1 MADPTTFSGSS
12 EPHGGTSSSSL
23 FPIMPAPPP
32 PGQGLAS
39 QHAHSLF
46 QKDIFLDW
54 HSKFAFSRPIRLGSK
69 EVLPTIRLPALA
81 GQSKGTPTAAV
92 SQERQSLVD
101 NNKEEPSGST
111 SISLPFLLGQDER
124 LGQQPQGPIMET
136 PHPEMYQPHYGLID
150 LGRALYSPTPEP
162 QRSESILNM
171 PRLPERRAAPISSSS
186 ITTSKPL
193 SASAAPEAEADIQL
207 LDADAQGE
215 SLVIYGNPNLQQA
228 ILSGEMD
235 AHAMIDQ
242 ARHEEENGLHILGPL
257 VTKAVLQGSYDVVV
271 QLIQRNMECIDVAM
285 QVAEENGKFALV
297 KYLGM
302 WKEHHRRYGNQ
313 MAGRPTPSPGPSSSN
328 VPRIP
333 RRPKKVD
340 DHEDDDSYPPW
351 PGKSAGRSLKP
362 SDQRGPRGPSPGSRS
377 RPRDED
383 LAVSEDDVEETWK
396 LRAIYLL
403 MLMIFLS
410 ETTSTEGTGWD
421 SVSTASTLGSS
432 SRQSSQAP
440 VDGGEHH
447 GHSGGGGRLTLPPG
461 GGRRMG
467 SDGHKKKRKD
477 DDDSEES
484 EGSRRPNNRPRRPS
498 NLKSLGKRYACPFA
512 KANPDNHVTCWTIN
526 RQNLAGV
533 KEHLK
538 RFHFGGT
545 LPSDIRA
552 ARTWDDVFDCIAPD
566 WGNNPRPSPYVDML
580 DIFQRSVR
588 PGPANSTASSAME
601 GVQQSL
607 RQTLPGP
614 EFPPHLQGQ
623 QRYPQQHILPQTH
636 VQQPSIGVTSPGL
649 ITDTLQTGPVPG
661 LNPGTGGLSPEAI
674 YNSIYG
680 GPAFFG
686 ETYLQSQA
694 QLAAGIGA
702 TSPAPTSVGTFD
714 GINIPQNPY
723 TQPMGTASLSA
734 LGLPPATQPLGINT
748 ISAMGMGMPGLFGA
762 LGPPHF
768 QDLSPQDLADGFG
781 DASDFFSQ
789 EYDIETGPGR
799 PAGDV
804 FTKIMDGMESPAPV
818 LDTVPESSPEPS
830 SAMTTDTMHGFYTYQ
845 QPRARQQ
852 TPTSSIISGST
863 GTASRSASIPSGY
876 PSTTTS
882 MAVHQQ
888 LQQTA
893 IPNTAAATVG
903 TPLIYHTPPS
913 NPSTTPVHISHMS
926 SPPST
931 TSTKEKR
938 YQLLISRKPAI
949 LGSTEHPGH
958 RVFTFDGF
966 EEFAKNFDA
975 FMYQE
980 FTDPA
985 FGWES
990 WELMNGVTGAR
1001 LESTNAVIRDLDFT
1015 FLVHMNH
1022 RAALYL
1028 VAKEG
1033 F

>member
-1 MADPTTFSGSS
+1 MADPGAFSGSP
-12 EPHGGTSSSSL
+12 EPHAQHIPSL
-23 FPIMPAPPP
+23 
-32 PGQGLAS
+32 
-39 QHAHSLF
+39 SLR
-46 QKDIFLDW
+46 KDIFLDW

-69 EVLPTIRLPALA
+69 EVLPTIQLPALT
-81 GQSKGTPTAAV
+81 GRSKDIPTAAV
-92 SQERQSLVD
+92 SQDRQRLGDSY
-101 NNKEEPSGST
+101 KEPEGST
-111 SISLPFLLGQDER
+111 TLSLPSFLEVDDEQ
-124 LGQQPQGPIMET
+124 LQPPGPIMET
-136 PHPEMYQPHYGLID
+136 PHPEMYQPHAGLID
-150 LGRALYSPTPEP
+150 LGRSLYAPAPEP

-171 PRLPERRAAPISSSS
+171 PRLPERRAAPISSPS
-186 ITTSKPL
+186 ITTPKPL
-193 SASAAPEAEADIQL
+193 AAPSAAPKAESDIQL
-207 LDADAQGE
+207 LDADAEGE

-235 AHAMIDQ
+235 AHALIDQ
-242 ARHEEENGLHILGPL
+242 ARHEEENGLHILAPL
-257 VTKAVLQGSYDVVV
+257 VTKAVLEGSYDVVV
-271 QLIQRNMECIDVAM
+271 QLIQRNMECIDVAI
-285 QVAEENGKFALV
+285 QVAEDNGKFALV

-302 WKEHHRRYGNQ
+302 WKEHHRKYGNQ
-313 MAGRPTPSPGPSSSN
+313 MAGSYTPSPGPSSSN
-328 VPRIP
+328 LPRMP
-333 RRPKKVD
+333 RRPKKID
-340 DHEDDDSYPPW
+340 DDDDDSYSPK
-351 PGKSAGRSLKP
+351 PGKIGGGKLTP
-362 SDQRGPRGPSPGSRS
+362 YDQRDLRARGPSSGSRS
-377 RPRDED
+377 RTRDED
-383 LAVSEDDVEETWK
+383 LAVDEDDSEETWK

-421 SVSTASTLGSS
+421 SVSTTSS

-440 VDGGEHH
+440 VDGGDHH
-447 GHSGGGGRLTLPPG
+447 THSGTASRLTLPPG

-467 SDGHKKKRKD
+467 SDGHKKKRRD

-484 EGSRRPNNRPRRPS
+484 EGSRRPNNRRRRPS

-601 GVQQSL
+601 GVQQHYNEPFSH
-607 RQTLPGP
+607 P
-614 EFPPHLQGQ
+614 EYPPHLPIGRQ
-623 QRYPQQHILPQTH
+623 YPQHL
-636 VQQPSIGVTSPGL
+636 QQSPIGVTSPGL
-649 ITDTLQTGPVPG
+649 SPDPLQAAPVTG
-661 LNPGTGGLSPEAI
+661 LNPAGGLSPEAI
-674 YNSIYG
+674 YRSIYG
-680 GPAFFG
+680 GPPSNTNLFSG
-686 ETYLQSQA
+686 PSLQSQP
-694 QLAAGIGA
+694 QLVGGIGA

-723 TQPMGTASLSA
+723 TQPMDTASLSA
-734 LGLPPATQPLGINT
+734 LGLPPTTQPFNLNT
-748 ISAMGMGMPGLFGA
+748 ISAMGLGMPGLLNA

-768 QDLSPQDLADGFG
+768 QNLSPQELAEGFRN
-781 DASDFFSQ
+781 ASDFFAT
-789 EYDIETGPGR
+789 EFDIETGSGR
-799 PAGDV
+799 PAGDAFIEILDV
-804 FTKIMDGMESPAPV
+804 MESPAPV
-818 LDTVPESSPEPS
+818 TQLEPVLESSPEPA
-830 SAMTTDTMHGFYTYQ
+830 SAMTTDTMHAFYTYQ
-845 QPRARQQ
+845 QPPQANRP
-852 TPTSSIISGST
+852 TPTSSIVSNS
-863 GTASRSASIPSGY
+863 TASRSASLPSSY

-882 MAVHQQ
+882 MAVHQP
-888 LQQTA
+888 QT
-893 IPNTAAATVG
+893 IPPTAG
-903 TPLIYHTPPS
+903 TPLIYHTPPT
-913 NPSTTPVHISHMS
+913 NPSTTPVHISHIS

-931 TSTKEKR
+931 TSIKEKR

-949 LGSTEHPGH
+949 PGSTEHPGH
-958 RVFTFDGF
+958 RVFAFDGF
-966 EEFAKNFDA
+966 EEFARNFDA

-985 FGWES
+985 FNWEG

-1001 LESTNAVIRDLDFT
+1001 LEGTNAVSKDLDFT
-1015 FLVHMNH
+1015 FLVHMNN

-1028 VAKEG
+1028 VAREG

>member
-1 MADPTTFSGSS
+1 MADPSAFSGSS
-12 EPHGGTSSSSL
+12 EYHGASSSL
-23 FPIMPAPPP
+23 LPIMPTSPPP
-32 PGQGLAS
+32 VHGPEA
-39 QHAHSLF
+39 QHSLSLF

-69 EVLPTIRLPALA
+69 EVLPTIKLPALT
-81 GQSKGTPTAAV
+81 GRSKDIPTAAV
-92 SQERQSLVD
+92 SQERQRLVD
-101 NNKEEPSGST
+101 SYKEPEGST
-111 SISLPFLLGQDER
+111 SLSLPFILGDDER
-124 LGQQPQGPIMET
+124 LQATGPTMET
-136 PHPEMYQPHYGLID
+136 PHPEMYQPHAGLID
-150 LGRALYSPTPEP
+150 LGRSLYTPAPEP

-171 PRLPERRAAPISSSS
+171 PRLPERRAATISSPS
-186 ITTSKPL
+186 IITPKPL
-193 SASAAPEAEADIQL
+193 AAPSATPKAESDIQL
-207 LDADAQGE
+207 LDADAEGD
-215 SLVIYGNPNLQQA
+215 SLVIYGNSNLQRA

-235 AHAMIDQ
+235 AHALIDQ

-257 VTKAVLQGSYDVVV
+257 VTKAVLEGSYDVVV
-271 QLIQRNMECIDVAM
+271 QLIQRNMDCIDVAM
-285 QVAEENGKFALV
+285 QVAEDNGKFALV

-302 WKEHHRRYGNQ
+302 WKDHHRKYGNQ
-313 MAGRPTPSPGPSSSN
+313 GPAARYTPSPGPSSSN
-328 VPRIP
+328 PPRAP
-333 RRPKKVD
+333 RWPKKIDKD
-340 DHEDDDSYPPW
+340 DDDDSYPQKPE
-351 PGKSAGRSLKP
+351 KSGGRKLTPYNQK
-362 SDQRGPRGPSPGSRS
+362 GPRARGPSPGSRS
-377 RPRDED
+377 RTRDED
-383 LAVSEDDVEETWK
+383 LAVNEDDSEETWK

-421 SVSTASTLGSS
+421 SVSTTSS
-432 SRQSSQAP
+432 SRQSSHAP
-440 VDGGEHH
+440 VDGGDHH
-447 GHSGGGGRLTLPPG
+447 THSGTASRLTLPPG

-467 SDGHKKKRKD
+467 SDGHKKKGRRD

-588 PGPANSTASSAME
+588 PNPANSTGSSAME
-601 GVQQSL
+601 GVQHQYNRQS
-607 RQTLPGP
+607 
-614 EFPPHLQGQ
+614 FPPHLQYQ
-623 QRYPQQHILPQTH
+623 PQPILPQEQP
-636 VQQPSIGVTSPGL
+636 VRQQHMHPSMGVTSPGL
-649 ITDTLQTGPVPG
+649 VSDPLQTSG
-661 LNPGTGGLSPEAI
+661 LQSAGGLSPDAI
-674 YNSIYG
+674 YQSIYG
-680 GPAFFG
+680 GPLSNTSLFSDPL
-686 ETYLQSQA
+686 LQSQA
-694 QLAAGIGA
+694 QLVAGIGA

-714 GINIPQNPY
+714 GINVGSGQY
-723 TQPMGTASLSA
+723 TQPMDTTSLSA
-734 LGLPPATQPLGINT
+734 LGIPPSTQALSLNTMQGMGI
-748 ISAMGMGMPGLFGA
+748 GMPGLFGA

-768 QDLSPQDLADGFG
+768 RDLSPQELAEGFR
-781 DASDFFSQ
+781 DASDFFTH
-789 EYDIETGPGR
+789 EYNIETGSGR

-804 FTKIMDGMESPAPV
+804 FTEILDVMESPAPV
-818 LDTVPESSPEPS
+818 LEPVLESSPEPH
-830 SAMTTDTMHGFYTYQ
+830 SAMTTDTMHAFYTYQ
-845 QPRARQQ
+845 QQQ
-852 TPTSSIISGST
+852 PTVNHPTPGSSIVSNS
-863 GTASRSASIPSGY
+863 TASRSASLPSGY

-882 MAVHQQ
+882 MAVHPQVPQ
-888 LQQTA
+888 SIPATA
-893 IPNTAAATVG
+893 G

-913 NPSTTPVHISHMS
+913 NPSTTPVHISHIS

-949 LGSTEHPGH
+949 PGSTEHPGR

-966 EEFAKNFDA
+966 EEFARNFDG
-975 FMYQE
+975 FMRQE
-980 FTDPA
+980 FTDPV
-985 FGWES
+985 FNWES

-1001 LESTNAVIRDLDFT
+1001 LEGTNAVIKDLDFT
-1015 FLVHMNH
+1015 FLVHMNN

>member
-1 MADPTTFSGSS
+1 MADPSAFSGSS
-12 EPHGGTSSSSL
+12 ESHGASSSL
-23 FPIMPAPPP
+23 FPIMPSSPPLMH
-32 PGQGLAS
+32 GHEAQHGL
-39 QHAHSLF
+39 SLF

-69 EVLPTIRLPALA
+69 EVLPTIQLPALT
-81 GQSKGTPTAAV
+81 GRSKDIPTAAV
-92 SQERQSLVD
+92 SQERKSSVGSY
-101 NNKEEPSGST
+101 KEPEGST
-111 SISLPFLLGQDER
+111 SLSLPFLLGDDER
-124 LGQQPQGPIMET
+124 LQPPGPIMET
-136 PHPEMYQPHYGLID
+136 PHPEMYQPHAGLID
-150 LGRALYSPTPEP
+150 LGRSLYTPAPEP

-171 PRLPERRAAPISSSS
+171 PRLPERRAATISSPS
-186 ITTSKPL
+186 TTTPKPL
-193 SASAAPEAEADIQL
+193 AVPSAAPKAESDIQL
-207 LDADAQGE
+207 LDADAEGE

-257 VTKAVLQGSYDVVV
+257 VTKAVLEGSYDVVV
-271 QLIQRNMECIDVAM
+271 QLIQRNMECIDVAI
-285 QVAEENGKFALV
+285 QVAEDNGKFALV

-302 WKEHHRRYGNQ
+302 WKDHHRKHGSQ
-313 MAGRPTPSPGPSSSN
+313 MAGRHTPSPGPSSSN
-328 VPRIP
+328 VPRVP
-333 RRPKKVD
+333 RWPAKKID
-340 DHEDDDSYPPW
+340 NDDDDSYPQK
-351 PGKSAGRSLKP
+351 PGKIGGRKLTPYDKKGL
-362 SDQRGPRGPSPGSRS
+362 RARGPSPGSRS
-377 RPRDED
+377 RTRDED
-383 LAVSEDDVEETWK
+383 LAVDEDDSEETWK

-421 SVSTASTLGSS
+421 SVSTTSS

-440 VDGGEHH
+440 VDGGDHT
-447 GHSGGGGRLTLPPG
+447 HSGTASRLTLPPG

-467 SDGHKKKRKD
+467 SDGHKKKGSRRD

-588 PGPANSTASSAME
+588 PPANSAGPSAME
-601 GVQQSL
+601 GVQHQYRPSFA
-607 RQTLPGP
+607 PP
-614 EFPPHLQGQ
+614 DYPPHL
-623 QRYPQQHILPQTH
+623 RYPQQSILPQEQQLRQQH
-636 VQQPSIGVTSPGL
+636 MQPSMGITSPGL
-649 ITDTLQTGPVPG
+649 VSDPLQAAPVAG
-661 LNPGTGGLSPEAI
+661 LHSAGGLSPEAI
-674 YNSIYG
+674 YQSLYG
-680 GPAFFG
+680 GPLSNTSLFSDPL
-686 ETYLQSQA
+686 LQSQA
-694 QLAAGIGA
+694 QLVGGIGA

-714 GINIPQNPY
+714 GINVSSNPY
-723 TQPMGTASLSA
+723 TQPMDTASLSA
-734 LGLPPATQPLGINT
+734 LGLPPSTQPLNLNT
-748 ISAMGMGMPGLFGA
+748 MSAMGIGMPGLFGA

-768 QDLSPQDLADGFG
+768 QDLSPQDLAEGFR
-781 DASDFFSQ
+781 DASDFFTQ
-789 EYDIETGPGR
+789 EFNIETGSGR

-804 FTKIMDGMESPAPV
+804 FTEILDVMESPAPV
-818 LDTVPESSPEPS
+818 LEPVLESSPEPG
-830 SAMTTDTMHGFYTYQ
+830 SAMTTDTMHAFYTYQ
-845 QPRARQQ
+845 QQPTVSRP
-852 TPTSSIISGST
+852 TPTPSIISNS
-863 GTASRSASIPSGY
+863 TASRSASLPSGY

-882 MAVHQQ
+882 MAVHPQVPQ
-888 LQQTA
+888 A
-893 IPNTAAATVG
+893 IPASTG

-913 NPSTTPVHISHMS
+913 NPSTTPVHISHIS

-949 LGSTEHPGH
+949 PGSSEHPGH

-966 EEFAKNFDA
+966 EEFARNFDA

-980 FTDPA
+980 FTDPV
-985 FGWES
+985 FNWES

-1001 LESTNAVIRDLDFT
+1001 LEGTNAVIKDLDFT
-1015 FLVHMNH
+1015 FLVHMNN

-1028 VAKEG
+1028 VAKDG